1 MSKRPTNVS
10 VSGELLD
17 QARELDVNLS
27 ATLEQA
33 LTELIRRHRR
43 EQWFAANRD
52 AITAYN
58 EHIEESGVFSDGL
71 RSF

>member
-10 VSGELLD
+10 VSAELLD

-33 LTELIRRHRR
+33 LTDLIRRRR
-43 EQWFAANRD
+43 RDQWFAENRD
-52 AITAYN
+52 AIAAYN
-58 EHIEESGVFSDGL
+58 AHVEESGVFSDGL

>member
-1 MSKRPTNVS
+1 MTKRPTNVS
-10 VSGELLD
+10 ISSDLLD

-33 LTELIRRHRR
+33 LTDLIRRRRR
-43 EQWFAANRD
+43 EQWFAENRD
-52 AITAYN
+52 ATAAYN
-58 EHIEESGVFSDGL
+58 ANVDESGVFSDGL

>member
-33 LTELIRRHRR
+33 LTDLIRRHRR
-43 EQWFAANRD
+43 EQWFAENRD
-52 AITAYN
+52 AIAAYN
-58 EHIEESGVFSDGL
+58 EHVEASGVFSNGL